1 MSNTSTVV
9 SHFNIEVNGQPV
21 PAHHGQTV
29 AVALLAAGQ
38 RIFRRTESG
47 ELRGLF
53 CGMGVCFDCLVT
65 VNGLAEQRAC
75 MTPVEPGMQIQLNL
89 EDQYARD

>member
-1 MSNTSTVV
+1 VSDTATEV
-9 SHFNIEVNGQPV
+9 SHFNIDVNGQSI
-21 PAHHGQTV
+21 PARHGQTIA
-29 AVALLAAGQ
+29 AVLLAAGQ
-38 RIFRRTESG
+38 RAFRRTERG

-75 MTPVEPGMQIQLNL
+75 MTPVEPDMQIQLNV
-89 EDQYARD
+89 EERDADD